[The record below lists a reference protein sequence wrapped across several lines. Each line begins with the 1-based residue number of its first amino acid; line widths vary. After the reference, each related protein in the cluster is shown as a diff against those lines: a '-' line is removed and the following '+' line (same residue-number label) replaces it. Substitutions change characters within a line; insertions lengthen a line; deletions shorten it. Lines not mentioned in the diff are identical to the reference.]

1 MSCILKLRSNRM
13 QFVFLLLLHL
23 SLQWSSLQGD
33 DFLPAS
39 VLKISLGLVS
49 TPATESSLVK
59 ITVATL
65 N

>member
-1 MSCILKLRSNRM
+1 M